1 MNPRMNP
8 HSRRAA
14 LHAIAAVAVLA
25 SLNALAHS
33 YIGLY
38 GWATTHG
45 LTGWQAATWPAEIDV
60 FLIIGELALYI
71 AYLDLWPT
79 RHKIWPWATAVVGLA
94 ISVAGNVGHVRPGA
108 VGSVDADR
116 MTAATSP
123 LAAFAG
129 LAIALLVLKL
139 TRPSATPSPAPA
151 AGPATDPV
159 TATAL
164 LLLAG
169 AASRGSAPAPT
180 PAPAPTSPPPVRPA
194 PLHSV
199 GGSTA
204 KKRQPAQGIRAV
216 ASHPETDAGN
226 TARDMPAADSPQ
238 SRLLGDARAI
248 LAKANSHG
256 IRLTQR
262 VLAAELRHRG
272 HKVPNAE
279 LKHIS
284 AAIGLAALPPSGTA
298 RSPVAETGPNV
309 VRQGPELS
317 GQAGP
322 RLRDRA
328 GGAGAVNS
336 FAQLTRIVKA
346 DPILT
351 SGRRQSYR
359 SVTTGYL
366 GHAARGWHNRPAPAF
381 ELRD

>member
-1 MNPRMNP
+1 MNPR
-8 HSRRAA
+8 SRRAA
-14 LHAIAAVAVLA
+14 LYAIAAVAVLA

-38 GWATTHG
+38 GWAAIHG
-45 LTGWQAATWPAEIDV
+45 LTGWQATTWPAEIDV

-94 ISVAGNVGHVRPGA
+94 ISVAGNVGHVHPGA
-108 VGSVDADR
+108 TGSVDADR

-129 LAIALLVLKL
+129 LAIALLVLRL
-139 TRPSATPSPAPA
+139 TRPSATPNPAPA
-151 AGPATDPV
+151 NGPAPEAV

-169 AASRGSAPAPT
+169 AASRGGSAPSSASVQ
-180 PAPAPTSPPPVRPA
+180 PARPA
-194 PLHSV
+194 PLRPM
-199 GGSTA
+199 GGTA
-204 KKRQPAQGIRAV
+204 TACRPHQGVRAV
-216 ASHPETDAGN
+216 ITDFETEAGDVSPD
-226 TARDMPAADSPQ
+226 TPAVDTPQ
-238 SRLLGDARAI
+238 SRLLSDARAI
-248 LAKANSHG
+248 LAKANHHG

-284 AAIGLAALPPSGTA
+284 TAIGLAALPSGDTA
-298 RSPVAETGPNV
+298 RSPEAGAGAGGRLPS
-309 VRQGPELS
+309 ELS
-317 GQAGP
+317 GQVST
-322 RLRDRA
+322 RLRNHT
-328 GGAGAVNS
+328 GGVDTPNS
-336 FAQLTRIVKA
+336 FAQLTRSARA

-351 SGRRQSYR
+351 SGRR
-359 SVTTGYL
+359 
-366 GHAARGWHNRPAPAF
+366 
-381 ELRD
+381 